1 MFTEHDLQQ
10 IKDHSLSV
18 EQIERQLDAFK
29 KGFPFLKL
37 SAAATVGNGI
47 LRLGAAEE
55 EKFINEWESYLAAG
69 GHILKFVPASGAAS
83 RMFKNLFSFVDG
95 DRDVPTD
102 SFMKNFFDE
111 IHKFA
116 FYDRLNAKL
125 EETEGATIDQL
136 MKDGKYKTIVSC
148 LLMPKGLNYGSLPK
162 AMLDFH
168 KVGSEVHTAMEE
180 HLEEGAQYAKNSS
193 NEVNLHFTVSEEHK
207 SLFDDKLKESM
218 PVMASKFGCEY
229 NVTLSTQ
236 KPSTD
241 TIAVNKDNTPFRENG
256 KLLFR
261 PGGHGALIENLND
274 VDTDVVFIKNIDNVV
289 PSTSRKA
296 TIRYK
301 KIIGGVLVE
310 VQKKIAEYL
319 ELLDSGKYTM
329 EQVREIVRF
338 LQRRLCVRYENV
350 KHLEDSELVVYLKH
364 KLNRPIRVC
373 GVVKNEG
380 EPGGG
385 PYIAFSQD
393 GTTAPQILESSQI
406 DTNNS
411 ESMELMR
418 GATHFNPVDL
428 VCFIRDYKGNK
439 FDLTKFV
446 DHKTGFISEKSK
458 FGHEI
463 KALELPGLWNG
474 AMSDWNTVF
483 VEVPVET
490 FNPVKT
496 VNDLLRPAHQA

>member
-55 EKFINEWESYLAAG
+55 EKFIIEWESYLAAG

-125 EETEGATIDQL
+125 EETEDATIDKL

-207 SLFDDKLKESM
+207 SLFNDKLKEAM

-229 NVTLSTQ
+229 NVTLS
-236 KPSTD
+236 
-241 TIAVNKDNTPFRENG
+241 
-256 KLLFR
+256 R

-329 EQVREIVRF
+329 EQVLEIVRF

-364 KLNRPIRVC
+364 KLN
-373 GVVKNEG
+373 
-380 EPGGG
+380 
-385 PYIAFSQD
+385 
-393 GTTAPQILESSQI
+393 
-406 DTNNS
+406 
-411 ESMELMR
+411 
-418 GATHFNPVDL
+418 
-428 VCFIRDYKGNK
+428 
-439 FDLTKFV
+439 
-446 DHKTGFISEKSK
+446 
-458 FGHEI
+458 
-463 KALELPGLWNG
+463 
-474 AMSDWNTVF
+474 
-483 VEVPVET
+483 
-490 FNPVKT
+490 
-496 VNDLLRPAHQA
+496 